1 LRYNRLKLKVDES
14 MRKKQD
20 TKVGKNIEDLK
31 SEILIDNLLIYEALV
46 RKRMT

>member
-1 LRYNRLKLKVDES
+1 

-31 SEILIDNLLIYEALV
+31 SEILIDNLLIYEALT